1 MNITDLIKL
10 TYFNDSLSTQSH
22 FKISRIIDFINEMKS
37 NPPDT
42 YFDFMKLQPNLSP
55 AIVCCFTAILLLIL
69 SLLTLTKWRLI
80 PIMFFT
86 FLQYVVL
93 VILHVFVMPI
103 GIIDILEILFVTFAG
118 TGITLHIFFNVK
130 LNIYAYILFIIGN
143 NLFQIIY
150 SAIDSLSLV
159 ILLYIIIACIHI
171 VKSDSKTMKITSLFF
186 IIIQGLLVCAQLTQ
200 LTLRFSI

>member
-10 TYFNDSLSTQSH
+10 TYFNDSLSTQYH

-93 VILHVFVMPI
+93 VILH
-103 GIIDILEILFVTFAG
+103 D
-118 TGITLHIFFNVK
+118 
-130 LNIYAYILFIIGN
+130 
-143 NLFQIIY
+143 
-150 SAIDSLSLV
+150 
-159 ILLYIIIACIHI
+159 LLC
-171 VKSDSKTMKITSLFF
+171 
-186 IIIQGLLVCAQLTQ
+186 QLDY
-200 LTLRFSI
+200 